1 MITDFYRRLILR
13 RLLKKPSPDRYT
25 MSLPENE
32 QKNYDFIS
40 VLGSTNEHEDAYILA
55 WDERGDVVSYMWWA
69 EGAANVPGTE
79 TTCKFTDL
87 KWDSLNVRHR
97 YRTWDIR
104 YSNAFEAYWHDIL
117 HLPILKWWL
126 QKLRNKFLR
135 PVSPDYRMDL
145 LKQIIDLH
153 SRQLPITTID
163 LLVNIHG
170 SAIRLSSDFFQHQQ
184 NLQFLLDSLKD
195 SGDVLLRGENNAMQF
210 LGDSRIVPTPKSAA
224 TIATLNEDVRR
235 HQDVVKLSKRQ
246 LWLGWAMF
254 AIAAVTLIVEVRKWL
269 E

>member
-1 MITDFYRRLILR
+1 MITEFCRKLVLR
-13 RLLKKPSPDRYT
+13 RLLKKPSPESYT
-25 MSLPENE
+25 ISLPESE
-32 QKNYDFIS
+32 QKKYDFMS
-40 VLGSTNEHEDAYILA
+40 VLGSTNEHEDAYVRA
-55 WDERGDVVSYMWWA
+55 WDEREDVVSYMWWA
-69 EGAANVPGTE
+69 EGAPNVRGTE
-79 TTCKFTDL
+79 TTCKFADL
-87 KWDSLNVRHR
+87 KWNTLNVRHR

-104 YSNAFEAYWHDIL
+104 YSKVFEAYWHDIL
-117 HLPILKWWL
+117 HLPRLKWWL
-126 QKLRNKFLR
+126 QKLRNVFLR

-145 LKQIIDLH
+145 LKQIVDMH
-153 SRQLPITTID
+153 SRQLPITLVD

-195 SGDVLLRGENNAMQF
+195 SGDVLLRDENNAMQF
-210 LGDSRIVPTPKSAA
+210 LGESRIVPTPKSAT
-224 TIATLNEDVRR
+224 TIAIFNEDARR

-254 AIAAVTLIVEVRKWL
+254 AIAAVALIVEVRKWM